1 MMQKMTRETEQSE
14 SVQAKGHAV
23 AAGNATGNVVKQ
35 SMASDVILTDDQ
47 GERIAAMREYV
58 FLNLAVGN

>member
-1 MMQKMTRETEQSE
+1 MTKISRDAVQSE
-14 SVQAKGHAV
+14 SVLAKAQQ
-23 AAGNATGNVVKQ
+23 NATEVVQPVQQ

-58 FLNLAVGN
+58 FLNLAMGN